1 MSSLLVI
8 ILIGLLSVVIY
19 QDFRNREISW
29 FLIPLLL
36 IVGISNALLSID
48 FKEFLTYTGINLSMV
63 ILNLLGVT
71 LIISIKE
78 KKIKNIINSYLGLG
92 DILFFLVLTILFSPF
107 NFIIFFMGSVLFTSL
122 IYGGIILFNKNKQ
135 TLIPLAGAMSLMLII
150 ALVFQHLNSSVNF
163 YQDFLIFE

>member
-1 MSSLLVI
+1 MSSLLVV

-19 QDFRNREISW
+19 QDFKNKEISW

-36 IVGISNALLSID
+36 IVGTSNALLSID
-48 FKEFLTYTGINLSMV
+48 FKEFLTYVGINLSMV

-71 LIISIKE
+71 LFISIKE
-78 KKIKNIINSYLGLG
+78 KKIKNITDSYLGLG

-107 NFIIFFMGSVLFTSL
+107 NFIIFFIGSILLTSL
-122 IYGGIILFNKNKQ
+122 VYIIVMLFDKNKQ
-135 TLIPLAGAMSLMLII
+135 PLIPLAGAMSLVLIVVL
-150 ALVFQHLNSSVNF
+150 AFQHLNSSINF